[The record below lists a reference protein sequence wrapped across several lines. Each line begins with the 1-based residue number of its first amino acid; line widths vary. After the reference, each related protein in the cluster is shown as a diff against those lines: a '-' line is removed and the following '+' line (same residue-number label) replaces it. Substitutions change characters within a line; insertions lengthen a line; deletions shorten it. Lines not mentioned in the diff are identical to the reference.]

1 MTKLLAFLGAMI
13 GGYAGW
19 ALGAPIG
26 FMMAYTLSI
35 LGTGVGIYAG
45 HRFARRYQ

>member
-1 MTKLLAFLGAMI
+1 MSRLLAFLGAMI

-19 ALGAPIG
+19 ALGSLIG
-26 FMMAYTLSI
+26 FMMAYSLSI
-35 LGTGVGIYAG
+35 VGTGVGIYAG